1 MGEVH
6 WKPREDLEEV
16 PCTCDCGEVYWTLV
30 KEDEG
35 RLMPQKP
42 CPHCKT
48 CNPMILRNE
57 KKLL

>member
-1 MGEVH
+1 
-6 WKPREDLEEV
+6 
-16 PCTCDCGEVYWTLV
+16 
-30 KEDEG
+30 
-35 RLMPQKP
+35 MPQKP